1 MGNQLCH
8 MKILSGTEILEDAD
22 MLHEGLKDDHC
33 LLTSVVFLGLFFL
46 YCSVFTWV
54 SFLGAMSLLNFDI
67 WDLHL
72 YVSFNKCLRF
82 FPFLKRLG

>member
-8 MKILSGTEILEDAD
+8 MKILSGTEILEDAE

-46 YCSVFTWV
+46 YCSVFTCV
-54 SFLGAMSLLNFDI
+54 SFLGAMSLIEF
-67 WDLHL
+67 
-72 YVSFNKCLRF
+72 
-82 FPFLKRLG
+82 